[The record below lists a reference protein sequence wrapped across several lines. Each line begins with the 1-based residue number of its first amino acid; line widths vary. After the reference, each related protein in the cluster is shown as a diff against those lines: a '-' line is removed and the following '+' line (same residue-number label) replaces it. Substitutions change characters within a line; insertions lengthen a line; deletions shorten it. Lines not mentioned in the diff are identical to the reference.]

1 MLIDF
6 KRLSINYAT
15 LFFGEVFSKILG
27 FVVFAFLARIF
38 GPNYYGCLEFAI
50 AAVFIFNLIVD
61 SGFWNIGI
69 REISKDEKLVDKY
82 VSHIVFIQYLF
93 AIGSYCAIVIFAC
106 CIQKPWLVK
115 KLILLYGL
123 TLFSTPLL
131 LHWVFQ
137 ARNKTWLV
145 AITSV
150 IKQVSVA
157 IGIIIFIRNR
167 DQIWQVPIIEI
178 ASLTLVILLNIFIY
192 IRYFGTFLLKISF
205 PFAYSLIRQTIP
217 LGLSQLMWAL
227 KIYLAPLLLGIMIGD
242 KEVGLF
248 GAGHRIIVALHIF
261 TYLYFYNLLPSISRS
276 IHQSESTLQNLLGTS
291 IKVTAWIAVFI
302 GMVGTIFA
310 KSGIVLIYGSEYTE
324 SILPFQI
331 MIWVLS
337 IALLSGH
344 YRFTLIGYGK
354 QKLEFY
360 SSAWGTGINMMLNLI
375 LIPFIGSVGAA
386 CSLLGSEVLIWIISY
401 YYVNKRTIR
410 IPMVTKLIKPIFG
423 GIITVICLYL
433 LPSFNPLVTCCTVV
447 IVYAFTMYILQPDL
461 VKNIQSF
468 VSSK

>member
-15 LFFGEVFSKILG
+15 LFFEEAVSKILG
-27 FVVFAFLARIF
+27 FVAFVFMARIF
-38 GPNYYGCLEFAI
+38 GPNYYGQLEFAI

-61 SGFWNIGI
+61 SGFWNLGM
-69 REISKDEKLVDKY
+69 REIAKDEKVVDQY

-93 AIGSYCAIVIFAC
+93 AIGSYCALVIFAC
-106 CIQKPWLVK
+106 CIQKPWLVN

-123 TLFSTPLL
+123 TLFGTPLL

-150 IKQVSVA
+150 IKQVSFT

-178 ASLTLVILLNIFIY
+178 SSLILVILFNLLIY
-192 IRYFGTFLLKISF
+192 IRYFGTFLFKINF
-205 PFAYSLIRQTIP
+205 PFLYSLIRQTIP
-217 LGLSQLMWAL
+217 LGLSQMMWAL

-261 TYLYFYNLLPSISRS
+261 TYLYFYNLLPYISRS
-276 IHQSESTLQNLLGTS
+276 IQQSESILQNLLGTS
-291 IKVTAWIAVFI
+291 IKVTAWVAIFI
-302 GMVGTIFA
+302 GMAGTLFA

-331 MIWVLS
+331 MVWVLS
-337 IALLSGH
+337 VALLNGH

-360 SSAWGTGINMMLNLI
+360 SSAWGTGINITLNLI

-386 CSLLGSEVLIWIISY
+386 CSLLGSEVLICIISY
-401 YYVNKRTIR
+401 YYVNKITIR
-410 IPMVTKLIKPIFG
+410 IPMGTKLVKPIFG

-433 LPSFNPLVTCCTVV
+433 LPSFSPWVTCCTAVV
-447 IVYAFTMYILQPDL
+447 VYTITMFLFQPDF
-461 VKNIQSF
+461 VKNIQSL
-468 VSSK
+468 VCSK